1 MTIPSFAVGDKV
13 WVEDDM
19 GRFRKAVVVLPV
31 EEDGYLK
38 VKSTGLPF
46 WVSWHMVSKRED

>member
-31 EEDGYLK
+31 EENGYLK

>member
-13 WVEDDM
+13 W
-19 GRFRKAVVVLPV
+19 V